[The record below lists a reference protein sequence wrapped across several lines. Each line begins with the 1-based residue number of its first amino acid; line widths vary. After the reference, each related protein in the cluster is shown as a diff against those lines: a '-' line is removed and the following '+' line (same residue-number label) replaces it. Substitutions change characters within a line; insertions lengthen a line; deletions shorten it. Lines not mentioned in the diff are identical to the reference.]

1 MQNALVEIHNSLTK
15 KISGKYG
22 IIRQAIMG
30 KSIDYA
36 ATAVIS
42 APRFNSNSFDK
53 QLVPYNHIGIPLY
66 LACSLFFPFFVKFLE
81 DLFYD
86 FEHDTAI
93 QLKGNNYIEVDD
105 IIFDSLST
113 DNLKKIIQ
121 SYISDKTKY
130 VRSMTVKIGDTSL
143 TELIKGRKFEL
154 KLEGREATLT
164 DILYLAA
171 NDILRNK
178 HVLSSRYPITGSESI
193 IINKIKILT
202 TEKTMEM
209 NLGNTVFSHYPFFP
223 LDKNKNIIHTNI
235 KWLDAVIPNNAFLGG
250 MGGDFDMDRSYSR
263 FLFKIY

>member
-1 MQNALVEIHNSLTK
+1 MQNALVEIHNTLTK

-42 APRFNSNSFDK
+42 APRFNTDTFK
-53 QLVPYNHIGIPLY
+53 EQLVPYNHIGIPLY
-66 LACSLFFPFFVKFLE
+66 LLCSLFFPFFVKFLE

-130 VRSMTVKIGDTSL
+130 VRTMTVKIGDTTL
-143 TELIKGRKFEL
+143 TELIKGRKFQL
-154 KLEGREATLT
+154 NLGNREATLT
-164 DILYLAA
+164 DILFLAA
-171 NDILRNK
+171 NDILKTK

-193 IINKIKILT
+193 IVNKIKVLT
-202 TEKTMEM
+202 TEKNIKL
-209 NLGNTVFSHYPFFP
+209 NLGNTIFSHYPYFP
-223 LDKNKNIIHTNI
+223 LDKNNNIIHTEI
-235 KWLDAVIPNNAFLGG
+235 KWLDSVIPNNVFLGG
-250 MGGDFDMDRSYSR
+250 MGGDYDNWNF
-263 FLFKIY
+263 I